1 MLGVFEGFIVR
12 DDHKTCNGVRHRTSR
27 GHFEVLI
34 RVENTTT
41 IRLIIRFIFNLN
53 KLEQRRCDIMLRK
66 VILCYPEWT
75 SKRIFMGDI
84 QRSGLDLVKVAR
96 DFDNLTLPEPSTN
109 IVLRFT
115 YYDMSSPFP
124 NAMKANPKNQLWLQ
138 NESN

>member
-1 MLGVFEGFIVR
+1 MSLSFYDVYELSIQQPSDQSSDSSSTSINWNRGV
-12 DDHKTCNGVRHRTSR
+12 
-27 GHFEVLI
+27 
-34 RVENTTT
+34 
-41 IRLIIRFIFNLN
+41 
-53 KLEQRRCDIMLRK
+53 LRK

-115 YYDMSSPFP
+115 YYDWAPG
-124 NAMKANPKNQLWLQ
+124 
-138 NESN
+138 